1 MFLKKVDLLSPQIT
15 LFYKGDESHSSIF
28 SGIISLVAYTIVFV
42 FGVYYALEFINKE
55 NPTAYF
61 FNRYVEDA
69 GNYPMNS
76 SSMFHFIQ
84 MMETGDNY
92 HKYTDFNAITIYG
105 LEVTIDDYMKD
116 NNPML
121 QDHWIYGYCNNKTD
135 TEGIDYLIEF
145 DYYEQSACIR
155 KYYDKNKKKY
165 FNTGEEWFRWPIV
178 EKGCSNPDR
187 TYYGVILQRCDRSPN
202 ILKSQGPQCKNELEI
217 TEEIKKVDLKFQIID
232 HYSDVLNYKNPFI
245 KYFYEVTS
253 AITAFI

>member
-121 QDHWIYGYCNNKTD
+121 QDHWISVS
-135 TEGIDYLIEF
+135 L
-145 DYYEQSACIR
+145 
-155 KYYDKNKKKY
+155 
-165 FNTGEEWFRWPIV
+165 
-178 EKGCSNPDR
+178 
-187 TYYGVILQRCDRSPN
+187 LQYPY
-202 ILKSQGPQCKNELEI
+202 IQ
-217 TEEIKKVDLKFQIID
+217 
-232 HYSDVLNYKNPFI
+232 
-245 KYFYEVTS
+245 
-253 AITAFI
+253 

>member
-28 SGIISLVAYTIVFV
+28 SGIITLVAYTIVFI

-92 HKYTDFNAITIYG
+92 HKYTDFNAITIY
-105 LEVTIDDYMKD
+105 
-116 NNPML
+116 
-121 QDHWIYGYCNNKTD
+121 
-135 TEGIDYLIEF
+135 
-145 DYYEQSACIR
+145 
-155 KYYDKNKKKY
+155 
-165 FNTGEEWFRWPIV
+165 
-178 EKGCSNPDR
+178 
-187 TYYGVILQRCDRSPN
+187 
-202 ILKSQGPQCKNELEI
+202 KS
-217 TEEIKKVDLKFQIID
+217 
-232 HYSDVLNYKNPFI
+232 Y
-245 KYFYEVTS
+245 
-253 AITAFI
+253 